1 MDNYRSCVEC
11 PFLES
16 YNTKDFCGAMK
27 IRREIPP
34 STLVDYCWTP
44 DHRNC
49 INFIREIKEV
59 KSEIVD

>member
-1 MDNYRSCVEC
+1 MSFGPE
-11 PFLES
+11 
-16 YNTKDFCGAMK
+16 KDFCGAMK

-44 DHRNC
+44 DHRDC

-59 KSEIVD
+59 KSERVD